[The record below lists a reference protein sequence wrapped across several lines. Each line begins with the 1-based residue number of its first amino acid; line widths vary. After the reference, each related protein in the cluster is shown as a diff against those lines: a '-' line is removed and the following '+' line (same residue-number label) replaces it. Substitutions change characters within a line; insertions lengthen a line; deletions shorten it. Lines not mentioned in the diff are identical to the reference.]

1 MSTVRNWKTFTEEE
15 LKAIRANPYVKS
27 ATAKMIRFTV
37 AFKEEFWRLY
47 NEECQQPVRIMRE
60 LGFDPEV
67 IGEKRIAG
75 ILIHIREQVNSGEEF
90 RDVRKVPES
99 RIEEPEK
106 LTQSKAIRH
115 IQHKIAYLEQE
126 MEFIKKNIIAENEA
140 RRRK

>member
-1 MSTVRNWKTFTEEE
+1 MRNWKTFTEEE

-90 RDVRKVPES
+90 RDVRKVPETQTKS
-99 RIEEPEK
+99 DDR
-106 LTQSKAIRH
+106 LTPSKSLLK
-115 IQHKIAYLEQE
+115 IQHKLAYLEQE
-126 MEFIKKNIIAENEA
+126 MEFIKKNIIADNEA

>member
-1 MSTVRNWKTFTEEE
+1 MRNWKTFTEEE

-47 NEECQQPVRIMRE
+47 NEECQQPVRIMRG

-90 RDVRKVPES
+90 RDVRKVPETQTKS
-99 RIEEPEK
+99 DDR
-106 LTQSKAIRH
+106 LTPSKSLLK
-115 IQHKIAYLEQE
+115 IQHKLAYLEQE
-126 MEFIKKNIIAENEA
+126 MEFIKKNIIADNEA

>member
-1 MSTVRNWKTFTEEE
+1 VRNWKTFTEEE

-90 RDVRKVPES
+90 RDVRKVPETQTKS
-99 RIEEPEK
+99 DDR
-106 LTQSKAIRH
+106 LTLSKSLLK
-115 IQHKIAYLEQE
+115 IQHKLAYLEQE
-126 MEFIKKNIIAENEA
+126 MEFIKKNIIADNEA

>member
-1 MSTVRNWKTFTEEE
+1 MRDWKTFNEEE
-15 LKAIRANPYVKS
+15 LKEIRSNPYVKS

-37 AFKEEFWRLY
+37 AFKEEFWRRY
-47 NEECQQPVRIMRE
+47 NEECQQPVKIMLE

-75 ILIHIREQVNSGEEF
+75 ILIHIREQVDNDGEF

-115 IQHKIAYLEQE
+115 MQHKIAYLEQE
-126 MEFIKKNIIAENEA
+126 MEFIKKNIIADNKA
-140 RRRK
+140 RQRK